1 MRTNAF
7 CLGILAAS
15 LLPAAAQLTVEVVQE
30 QDQFL
35 PGESL
40 PVAVRITNR
49 SGRML
54 TLGDADDWLTFSIQT
69 LEGRL
74 VSKNGDAPV
83 AGKFTLESSQIGT
96 KRLDLAP
103 YFSLAEPGRYEITAS
118 LHIRNWERE
127 ITSHPKAFDIVE
139 GAKLWEQEFGVPPA
153 RGASNGT
160 PEMRKYVLQ
169 QVNYLR
175 GQLRLYL
182 RLLDS
187 SGRPLRVSPIGQVL
201 SFSAPEPQVDSAS
214 NLHVLYQGG
223 PHSFRY
229 LVYNP
234 DGELVLRRT
243 YDYLDSR
250 PRLNVNPQG
259 QTVVIGGLRHVTAT
273 DFPAPISPTA
283 PSEEQPKSS
292 TTPAAPSGPT
302 PPQEHG
308 LSSQP

>member
-7 CLGILAAS
+7 CIGILLAS
-15 LLPAAAQLTVEVVQE
+15 LLPAAAQVTVEVTQE

-54 TLGDADDWLTFSIQT
+54 TLGDSDDWLIFSIQT
-69 LEGRL
+69 PDGRL
-74 VSKNGDAPV
+74 VTKTGEAPV

-103 YFSLAEPGRYEITAS
+103 YFSLGESGRYEITATV
-118 LHIRNWERE
+118 HIRNWDRE
-127 ITSHPKAFDIVE
+127 ITSPPKAFDVVE

-153 RGASNGT
+153 PGASNST
-160 PEMRKYVLQ
+160 PEMRKFVLQ
-169 QVNYLR
+169 QVNYVR
-175 GQLRLYL
+175 GQLRLYM

-201 SFSAPEPQVDSAS
+201 SFSAPEPRVDSAS
-214 NLHVLYQGG
+214 NLHVLYQSG

-234 DGELVLRRT
+234 DGDLVLRRT
-243 YDYLDSR
+243 YDYFDSR
-250 PRLNVNPQG
+250 PRLNINSKG
-259 QTVVIGGLRHVTAT
+259 AIVVIGGLRHVMAT
-273 DFPAPISPTA
+273 DIPAPLRPPSPTE
-283 PSEEQPKSS
+283 PPQKSTPP
-292 TTPAAPSGPT
+292 TTPEGSAQ
-302 PPQEHG
+302 PQEHG

>member
-1 MRTNAF
+1 MRTNAI
-7 CLGILAAS
+7 CLGILLAS
-15 LLPAAAQLTVEVVQE
+15 LLSAAAQVAVEVVQE

-54 TLGDADDWLTFSIQT
+54 TMGDSDDWLTFSIQT
-69 LEGRL
+69 LDGRL

-103 YFSLAEPGRYEITAS
+103 YFSLGEPGRYEITAS
-118 LHIRNWERE
+118 LHIRNWDRE
-127 ITSHPKAFDIVE
+127 ITSLPKAFDIVE

-153 RGASNGT
+153 RGSGNGS

-169 QVNYLR
+169 QVNYVR

-182 RLLDS
+182 RLLDA

-201 SFSAPEPQVDSAS
+201 SFSSPEPRVDSAS
-214 NLHVLYQGG
+214 NLHVLYQSG
-223 PHSFRY
+223 PHSFHY

-234 DGELVLRRT
+234 DGELLLRRT
-243 YDYLDSR
+243 YDYFDSR
-250 PRLNVNPQG
+250 PRLNVNSKG
-259 QTVVIGGLRHVTAT
+259 EVVVIGGLRHVMAT
-273 DFPAPISPTA
+273 DIPAPISPTA
-283 PSEEQPKSS
+283 PSEEKPKGP
-292 TTPAAPSGPT
+292 TTPTAPPGST